1 LFLVFFRALCETFA
15 SFAAG
20 SPASAQRRLPRRPAR
35 PHGRTA
41 RKEHQSPG
49 FFASMAA
56 VAATTIAPPQEKLM
70 LKLYIGNKNYS
81 SWSMR
86 PWVLLKQA
94 GIPFE
99 EVMCRFDSF
108 DKDSAFKATVG
119 KVSPV
124 GRVPVLVDD
133 GLAVWDTLA
142 IAEYVAEKFP
152 EKHLW
157 PKDVKARARARSVCA
172 EMHSG
177 FTALRTHCPM
187 NIEACLPNNG
197 ALVWRD
203 QPGVR
208 ADVQRIVSMWTQ
220 LLEEHKGPMLF
231 GEFSIADAY
240 FAPVCMR
247 LKNYALPV
255 PGHIT
260 DYIRR
265 FSALSGAKAWIE
277 DALAEKDFVEM
288 DEPYRT
294 SR

>member
-1 LFLVFFRALCETFA
+1 M
-15 SFAAG
+15 
-20 SPASAQRRLPRRPAR
+20 RRQ
-35 PHGRTA
+35 RTA
-41 RKEHQSPG
+41 
-49 FFASMAA
+49 
-56 VAATTIAPPQEKLM
+56 TIAPPPEKPM

-86 PWVLLKQA
+86 PWVLLKQT
-94 GIPFE
+94 GIPFD

-108 DKDSAFKATVG
+108 DKDSAFKATLA

-142 IAEYVAEKFP
+142 IAEYLAEKFP
-152 EKHLW
+152 DKHLW
-157 PKDVKARARARSVCA
+157 PRDAKARARARSICA
-172 EMHSG
+172 EMHAG

-197 ALVWRD
+197 AIVWRD

-208 ADVQRIVSMWTQ
+208 ADVQRIVAMWTQ

-265 FSALSGAKAWIE
+265 LCALPGPKAWIDE
-277 DALAEKDFVEM
+277 ALAEKDFVEM
-288 DEPYRT
+288 DEPYRI